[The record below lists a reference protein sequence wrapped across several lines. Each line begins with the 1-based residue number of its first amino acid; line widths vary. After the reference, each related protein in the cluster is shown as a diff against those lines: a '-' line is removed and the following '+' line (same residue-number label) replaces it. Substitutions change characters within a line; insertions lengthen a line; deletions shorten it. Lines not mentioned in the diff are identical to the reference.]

1 MPGLV
6 SRGYKELMEDWTGAD
21 NISTGVA
28 DGILW
33 LNSSDGGD
41 TAFAIVADAQGPI
54 VQGATDTD
62 DNDMVEIGYHLL
74 AWSVQHG
81 KLCMETRMKVS
92 VGAVASVALNIGFND
107 DVLEDSNTL
116 PVELSGTTFTSNSAT
131 WIGVLF
137 DPDITDPNEF
147 VAFWVDDDADT
158 TTAIADLRMTSVA
171 PVLNQWFGVEIE
183 LSANPPA
190 TVAEGEAGTAGGA
203 VVATITVI
211 QESTGIR
218 ATKRFTTSI
227 DRNALLTPHIAFEN
241 RDAVAHT
248 VEIDYIY
255 VYQSRSGVA

>member
-6 SRGYKELMEDWTGAD
+6 SHAYKEIREDWTGAD
-21 NISTGVA
+21 NISTAVA

-33 LNSSDGGD
+33 LNSSDGGN

-54 VQGATDTD
+54 VQGATDATD
-62 DNDMVEIGYHLL
+62 DDMVEIGYHLL

-81 KLCMETRMKVS
+81 KLCMETRVKVS
-92 VGAVASVALNIGFND
+92 VGAVASVALNVGFND
-107 DVLEDSNTL
+107 DVLDDSNTL
-116 PVELSGTTFTSNSAT
+116 PVELATVTFTSNSST

-137 DPDITDPNEF
+137 DPDATNDDF
-147 VAFWVDDDADT
+147 HAFWVDDDSDT
-158 TTAIADLRMTSVA
+158 TTAIADLRMTGVA

-227 DRNALLTPHIAFEN
+227 DREALLTPHIAFEN
-241 RDAVAHT
+241 RAGVAHT